1 MPDETNSRLHATV
14 KGRVQGVSFRYFV
27 LEQAERLSLIGWVR
41 NRWNGSVEV
50 MAEGSRNNLELLL
63 SALRD
68 GPPMAS
74 VSDVNFEW
82 GPYTGEFVGF
92 QVTKTV

>member
-27 LEQAERLSLIGWVR
+27 LEQAERLSLMGWVR

-50 MAEGSRNNLELLL
+50 MAEGSRKNLELLL
-63 SALRD
+63 LALRD

-82 GPYTGEFVGF
+82 LPYTGEFAGF
-92 QVTKTV
+92 QMTKTV